1 MFVGKHYH
9 LKSNKN
15 CVGGFVLKIHFVFL
29 KTLDE
34 MKENLPPK

>member
-1 MFVGKHYH
+1 MCEYIKICYH

-15 CVGGFVLKIHFVFL
+15 FIVSKNPFDVFF
-29 KTLDE
+29 KMLDE